1 MRRPPNV
8 THFIII
14 VSPAFFAGQC
24 GKRRAFPI
32 KCEEEERF
40 GLPVT
45 GAAGPAPRGTPHL
58 HGRRPR
64 RPVRQ
69 PRRGAFIS
77 HRIKKP
83 FSNRDPRIVNI
94 TTVNLFARRRGRRLI
109 TSVRPSG
116 LVLSKDTNLP
126 NSSSQNWFYDLDGRY
141 ARCITSRCRHVD
153 GIPRLLM
160 LPAADPPPAA
170 PTSFIYKSSL
180 SPDFQMFLPG
190 CRHTSEQRLQRCR
203 LLFIHNVCLTLQWQK
218 SFLINR
224 FFFSSKRPHHPSHAV
239 RSSIDNA

>member
-1 MRRPPNV
+1 MSYILKLSRDLWRIKYSIIQKTQWLQQVFNSRGLSHKHNILYNRVRKANMRRPPNV

-24 GKRRAFPI
+24 SKRRAFPI
-32 KCEEEERF
+32 KCEEEEKF

-109 TSVRPSG
+109 TSVRPS
-116 LVLSKDTNLP
+116 
-126 NSSSQNWFYDLDGRY
+126 
-141 ARCITSRCRHVD
+141 
-153 GIPRLLM
+153 
-160 LPAADPPPAA
+160 
-170 PTSFIYKSSL
+170 
-180 SPDFQMFLPG
+180 
-190 CRHTSEQRLQRCR
+190 
-203 LLFIHNVCLTLQWQK
+203 
-218 SFLINR
+218 
-224 FFFSSKRPHHPSHAV
+224 V
-239 RSSIDNA
+239 RSRPV

>member
-1 MRRPPNV
+1 MRGGGKVWASSDGSGWASTPGDA
-8 THFIII
+8 
-14 VSPAFFAGQC
+14 AFTW
-24 GKRRAFPI
+24 P
-32 KCEEEERF
+32 
-40 GLPVT
+40 
-45 GAAGPAPRGTPHL
+45 PAPPPRPSTASRGFSSRT
-58 HGRRPR
+58 
-64 RPVRQ
+64 V
-69 PRRGAFIS
+69 S
-77 HRIKKP
+77 KSP
-83 FSNRDPRIVNI
+83 FRTANPRIVNI

-116 LVLSKDTNLP
+116 LGLSKDTNLP

-153 GIPRLLM
+153 GIPRLLL

-203 LLFIHNVCLTLQWQK
+203 PSFIHNVCLTLQWK
-218 SFLINR
+218 KKFLDQP
-224 FFFSSKRPHHPSHAV
+224 FFSSKRPHHPSQAI
-239 RSSIDNA
+239 RSSIDNAQKCPHSTCVIIFRFCLCHIT